1 VEVFAALA
9 ACVLAWF
16 IVAPHL
22 PRVGLWPAIAIVS
35 LAVMPGTLLLAYV
48 ALPLWPRRSLVA
60 AVIAL
65 ALLAFLS
72 FGFVLANADLLWRAI
87 RPSGD
92 SSSASPSSSDDGPV
106 PS

>member
-1 VEVFAALA
+1 MS
-9 ACVLAWF
+9 
-16 IVAPHL
+16 APPL
-22 PRVGLWPAIAIVS
+22 PTSAGAPAYPPK
-35 LAVMPGTLLLAYV
+35 LV
-48 ALPLWPRRSLVA
+48 ALDVDGLP
-60 AVIAL
+60 AL
-65 ALLAFLS
+65 PFLS